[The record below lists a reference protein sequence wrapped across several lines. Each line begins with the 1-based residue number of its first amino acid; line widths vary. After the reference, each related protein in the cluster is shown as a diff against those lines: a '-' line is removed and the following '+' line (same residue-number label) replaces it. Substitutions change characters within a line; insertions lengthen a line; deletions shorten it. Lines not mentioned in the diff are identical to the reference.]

1 MPKKNNKYRVISNIE
16 SDITGFAAKIL
27 MGDFHGAAMDLVRP
41 RLDQL
46 EADRERVIS
55 NVIHEQMHQNI
66 RDMQSSTRRN
76 AATLPYHIQ
85 GYNHVQEEQ

>member
-76 AATLPYHIQ
+76 AATTAISYTRI
-85 GYNHVQEEQ
+85 